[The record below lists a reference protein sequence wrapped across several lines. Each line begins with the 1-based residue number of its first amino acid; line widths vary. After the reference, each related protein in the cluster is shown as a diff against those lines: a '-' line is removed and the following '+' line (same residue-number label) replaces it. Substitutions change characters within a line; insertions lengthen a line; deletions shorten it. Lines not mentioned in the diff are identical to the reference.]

1 MWTEKERGTNRK
13 TVEQTSSSLLF
24 VAGMSG
30 IIQSNVG
37 SKKVISAYRFQVIRL
52 SRQTFGGRNKSRD
65 QGTVMLTGLLPLTGS
80 TTFLI

>member
-24 VAGMSG
+24 VAGMSV

-65 QGTVMLTGLLPLTGS
+65 QGTVMLTGLHPLAGS
-80 TTFLI
+80 ATFLI